1 MHLPVACTFAVIT
14 SLALKADKPDK
25 DQLDELMDVVVPME
39 TPPLYTVTVEPLAS
53 ELVPLTKVAP
63 EQIDETVGVAE
74 LD

>member
-39 TPPLYTVTVEPLAS
+39 TPVT
-53 ELVPLTKVAP
+53 
-63 EQIDETVGVAE
+63 
-74 LD
+74 